1 MVNNVINDTK
11 TKMTR
16 TLDVLKGELSK
27 MRTGRASSAILDDI
41 RVEYY
46 GSAVSLNQVATLAV
60 PDARLITIQP
70 WETNMVGVIEKAIM
84 KSGLGLNP
92 SHDGKVI
99 KVPIPPLNEERRR
112 ELVKYVKKLGED
124 NKVVI
129 RNIRRD
135 ANEACKKLE
144 KSEHV
149 SEDDLKKGEKEI
161 QKLTDDF
168 IKHVDE
174 TVLHKEKEIMTI

>member
-1 MVNNVINDTK
+1 MVNDIVNDTK
-11 TKMTR
+11 SKMTR

-46 GSAVSLNQVATLAV
+46 GTVVPLNQVATLAV

-70 WETNMVGVIEKAIM
+70 WETNMVQVIEKAIL

-124 NKVVI
+124 NKVVV

-144 KSEHV
+144 KTGHV
-149 SEDDLKKGEKEI
+149 SEDDLKKSEREI
-161 QKLTDDF
+161 QKLTDDL
-168 IKHVDE
+168 IKHIDDV
-174 TVLHKEKEIMTI
+174 VAGKEKEIMTV